1 MQTIQQVTKQ
11 FAISARTLRYYEE
24 LGLLTPKRTE
34 TGQRLYSKKEMV
46 KLQLVMRGKRFG
58 FTLDEIKEMVLLFD
72 LDRTGKKQ
80 LQRTIAYGE
89 EKLAEIDEKIAEL
102 YEIKREMEQ
111 LNTIFKRKLN
121 KLEE

>member
-1 MQTIQQVTKQ
+1 MQTIQQVAKQ

>member
-1 MQTIQQVTKQ
+1 MQTIQQVAKQ

-80 LQRTIAYGE
+80 LQRTITYGE